1 MGYGL
6 DAGFLEKPSD
16 GMRSRRRGRYPSLA
30 FGILAILQMTL
41 SIIYLSQECRCR
53 AQLDSIALGCQFN
66 RIQVF

>member
-30 FGILAILQMTL
+30 FGILAILQMTPL
-41 SIIYLSQECRCR
+41 SYISVRNVGAEH
-53 AQLDSIALGCQFN
+53 S
-66 RIQVF
+66 